1 VHRRRIR
8 LIAPPPV
15 RRVRPTPA
23 RALTGAQQRV
33 VLDLLHSPRFADQA
47 PAEIYAT
54 LLDEGVYH
62 CTIRTM

>member
-1 VHRRRIR
+1 MTIPRARSR
-8 LIAPPPV
+8 
-15 RRVRPTPA
+15 PA

-47 PAEIYAT
+47 PADIYAT

-62 CTIRTM
+62 C